1 MTVQPDTG
9 EIQQAPVAAFLASH
23 LNGRTD
29 DELSTEFHTLL
40 DAVRT
45 HGKKGSMTITI
56 VVDPPANGVD
66 SAPMPIGVESAVKA
80 PKPTPVKSLY
90 FLDDEG
96 QPVRDDP
103 RQMAPGLYRSTD
115 GTTEFRMPENTTDF
129 KKA

>member
-1 MTVQPDTG
+1 MTAIQPETSTDEQAT
-9 EIQQAPVAAFLASH
+9 APVAAFLASH

-29 DELSTEFHTLL
+29 EELSRELHGLL
-40 DAVRT
+40 EAVRT
-45 HGKKGSMTITI
+45 HGKKGSLTITI

-66 SAPMPIGVESAVKA
+66 SAPMPIGVESTVKA

-96 QPVRDDP
+96 QPVREDP
-103 RQMAPGLYRSTD
+103 RQLAMDFRTAPA
-115 GTTEFRMPENTTDF
+115 TTEF

>member
-1 MTVQPDTG
+1 MTTQPDT
-9 EIQQAPVAAFLASH
+9 EQHPQAPVAAFLASH

-29 DELSTEFHTLL
+29 EELSAEFHQLL

-45 HGKKGSMTITI
+45 HGKKGQMTITI
-56 VVDPPANGVD
+56 VVDPPANGVE
-66 SAPMPIGVESAVKA
+66 SAPMPIGVESTVKA

-90 FLDDEG
+90 FLDDDG

-103 RQMAPGLYRSTD
+103 RQMAPGLYRHTD
-115 GTTEFRMPENTTDF
+115 GTTEFRMPESTTDF